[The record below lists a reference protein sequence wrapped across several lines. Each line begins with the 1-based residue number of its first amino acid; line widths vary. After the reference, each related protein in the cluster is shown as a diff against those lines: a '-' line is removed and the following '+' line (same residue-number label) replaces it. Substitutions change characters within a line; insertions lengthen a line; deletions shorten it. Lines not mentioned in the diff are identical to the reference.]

1 MSLCNSSKEPVSSS
15 PSFSSSAETVN
26 RLSSET
32 AKESSPSETAKESSP
47 SETAEKSSSAET
59 DKISS
64 SADTVKRSFS
74 LSLAS

>member
-32 AKESSPSETAKESSP
+32 AKESSPSETA
-47 SETAEKSSSAET
+47 EKSSSAET